1 LGAWKNATGLDMSSV
16 AVNPQFGAWDDY
28 HTCNL
33 TLDGNGTPL
42 GYTHDVD
49 GEIRNMM
56 TPDIGADEFFNA
68 TTFSLGPDVYKCAN
82 DSVVL
87 GLSSVGPGTY
97 FWSTFENTP
106 TITVSQAGI
115 YELFLVGSCNS
126 GVDTVEVFDYPL
138 PTASFSYTNSFMTYL
153 FTNTSTGTGAT
164 YSWNFGDGNTSSDVN
179 PIHLYSQSGT
189 YTVTLTVTD
198 TCGNIKT
205 SSQTINVV
213 NVGLDALEAGFELYP
228 NPTEGLVLIHIPN
241 AIESAVIEVS
251 DLSGRVLR
259 SESIQN
265 AAQPL
270 QLNLTTLSAGTYVVT
285 IREGSQV
292 WTARVLKH

>member
-1 LGAWKNATGLDMSSV
+1 M
-16 AVNPQFGAWDDY
+16 
-28 HTCNL
+28 
-33 TLDGNGTPL
+33 
-42 GYTHDVD
+42 
-49 GEIRNMM
+49 
-56 TPDIGADEFFNA
+56 
-68 TTFSLGPDVYKCAN
+68 
-82 DSVVL
+82 
-87 GLSSVGPGTY
+87 
-97 FWSTFENTP
+97 
-106 TITVSQAGI
+106 
-115 YELFLVGSCNS
+115 
-126 GVDTVEVFDYPL
+126 
-138 PTASFSYTNSFMTYL
+138 
-153 FTNTSTGTGAT
+153 
-164 YSWNFGDGNTSSDVN
+164 
-179 PIHLYSQSGT
+179 
-189 YTVTLTVTD
+189 
-198 TCGNIKT
+198 KT